1 MEADKTAFI
10 HFVRPLQPSQ
20 GPWNHLAIG
29 NKAIGSKRSGR
40 VWIIT
45 LDSGASMNEHVSKA
59 VAKAI
64 GKRMA
69 LRITRGVR
77 PPQMQL
83 LYIRALV
90 LTIG

>member
-1 MEADKTAFI
+1 
-10 HFVRPLQPSQ
+10 
-20 GPWNHLAIG
+20 
-29 NKAIGSKRSGR
+29 
-40 VWIIT
+40 
-45 LDSGASMNEHVSKA
+45 MNEHVSKA